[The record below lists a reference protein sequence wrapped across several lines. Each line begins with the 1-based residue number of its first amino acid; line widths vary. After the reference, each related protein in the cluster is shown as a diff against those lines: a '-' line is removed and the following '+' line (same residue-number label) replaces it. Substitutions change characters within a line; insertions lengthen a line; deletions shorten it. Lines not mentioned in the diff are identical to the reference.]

1 MLTRPGGPGTV
12 TYQNPMW
19 QPRFAHCCSLCDKI
33 FSSALI
39 KAEGSMLSQ
48 ILSCPGDSP
57 GCQGPE
63 ARDSWAGDCQA
74 GQRAAALSLFFH
86 DRESVTQALSR
97 TPSQTVTACQCL
109 PRASRWGH
117 QLGDD
122 EPDANRAA
130 TRILRSSE
138 RSCKA
143 LTWAMIPI
151 YL

>member
-1 MLTRPGGPGTV
+1 
-12 TYQNPMW
+12 
-19 QPRFAHCCSLCDKI
+19 
-33 FSSALI
+33 
-39 KAEGSMLSQ
+39 MLSQ

-86 DRESVTQALSR
+86 DRDPGSESDSESDRDSLSV
-97 TPSQTVTACQCL
+97 PA
-109 PRASRWGH
+109 ASRWGH

-130 TRILRSSE
+130 TRILRSTQARSGAAMKHEVSE
-138 RSCKA
+138 LETKA